1 MQNSKITMKELLYK
15 MACYQE
21 LYPNVH
27 LFEKTDLNQMN
38 SNCLSSTIEAFRLKK
53 DCTKLEYCKDK
64 LYHVI
69 SKYYVVDQKEYV
81 MEIICCLDEQLE
93 LSRQENSNLILKY
106 LGKHDDFYLDVL
118 TGAYNRRFYE
128 EKIKH
133 QTTPAGIVMLDV
145 DDFKIYNDTFGHDF
159 GDRVLKMIVEHIKN
173 SLRNQD
179 KLIRYGGDEF
189 IIYLPNIEI
198 EDFYLIMQN
207 ILENIHHATIRRYES
222 VQFSLSA
229 GITMYQTGTIEEA
242 VSLADHLLYHAKRK
256 KNCIFTE
263 LDHQYYSDRNDTKQ
277 TILIVDDSELNRAIL
292 YEILKDDFYLLE
304 ATNGQECIDYIKQY
318 GSGISLILLDIIMPE
333 IDGFDVLQWME
344 QEKWLDDIP
353 VILISSE
360 DSANIINKGFAMGAS
375 DYIKRPFDYRIVY
388 RRVYNIIKLYAKQ
401 KRLMDLLKKQVEKNS
416 ALSLALG
423 LSRMIQEYAGGI
435 ELNTLFIDEGFGSL
449 DSQSLDQAMNCLM
462 ELHQDNK
469 LIGIISH
476 VSELKD
482 RIDRQI
488 IVDRKQKQSVIHVR

>member
-38 SNCLSSTIEAFRLKK
+38 SDFLSSTIEAFRLKE

-69 SKYYVVDQKEYV
+69 SKYYVVDQKEYI

-106 LGKHDDFYLDVL
+106 LGKHNDFYLDVL
-118 TGAYNRRFYE
+118 TGTYNRRFYE
-128 EKIKH
+128 ERIKH

-145 DDFKIYNDTFGHDF
+145 DDFKIYNDTFGHNF

-189 IIYLPNIEI
+189 IIYLPNIER
-198 EDFYLIMQN
+198 EDLYLIMQN

-222 VQFSLSA
+222 VQFSMSA

-401 KRLMDLLKKQVEKNS
+401 KRLMDLLKKQVEKN
-416 ALSLALG
+416 
-423 LSRMIQEYAGGI
+423 
-435 ELNTLFIDEGFGSL
+435 
-449 DSQSLDQAMNCLM
+449 
-462 ELHQDNK
+462 
-469 LIGIISH
+469 
-476 VSELKD
+476 
-482 RIDRQI
+482 
-488 IVDRKQKQSVIHVR
+488 

>member
-38 SNCLSSTIEAFRLKK
+38 SNCLSSTIEAFCLKK

-189 IIYLPNIEI
+189 IIYLPNIER
-198 EDFYLIMQN
+198 EDLYLIMQN

-304 ATNGQECIDYIKQY
+304 ATNGC
-318 GSGISLILLDIIMPE
+318 
-333 IDGFDVLQWME
+333 LQ
-344 QEKWLDDIP
+344 
-353 VILISSE
+353 
-360 DSANIINKGFAMGAS
+360 
-375 DYIKRPFDYRIVY
+375 
-388 RRVYNIIKLYAKQ
+388 
-401 KRLMDLLKKQVEKNS
+401 
-416 ALSLALG
+416 
-423 LSRMIQEYAGGI
+423 
-435 ELNTLFIDEGFGSL
+435 
-449 DSQSLDQAMNCLM
+449 
-462 ELHQDNK
+462 
-469 LIGIISH
+469 
-476 VSELKD
+476 
-482 RIDRQI
+482 
-488 IVDRKQKQSVIHVR
+488 

>member
-38 SNCLSSTIEAFRLKK
+38 SDFLSSTIEAFRLKE

-106 LGKHDDFYLDVL
+106 LGKHNDFYLDVL
-118 TGAYNRRFYE
+118 TGTYNRRFYE
-128 EKIKH
+128 ERIKH

-145 DDFKIYNDTFGHDF
+145 DDFKIYND
-159 GDRVLKMIVEHIKN
+159 K
-173 SLRNQD
+173 
-179 KLIRYGGDEF
+179 F
-189 IIYLPNIEI
+189 IIYLPNIER
-198 EDFYLIMQN
+198 EDLYLIMQN

-222 VQFSLSA
+222 VQFSMSA

-333 IDGFDVLQWME
+333 IDGFDVLQWMK

-375 DYIKRPFDYRIVY
+375 DYIKRPFDYRIIY

-401 KRLMDLLKKQVEKNS
+401 KRLMDLLKKQVEKN
-416 ALSLALG
+416 
-423 LSRMIQEYAGGI
+423 
-435 ELNTLFIDEGFGSL
+435 
-449 DSQSLDQAMNCLM
+449 
-462 ELHQDNK
+462 
-469 LIGIISH
+469 
-476 VSELKD
+476 
-482 RIDRQI
+482 
-488 IVDRKQKQSVIHVR
+488 

>member
-1 MQNSKITMKELLYK
+1 MEAEYQLTAEEAEKEMEQLRKVFTIVRLVDANRIQCLASGKPSSKIDCS
-15 MACYQE
+15 CYCFWGKNKPCE
-21 LYPNVH
+21 
-27 LFEKTDLNQMN
+27 
-38 SNCLSSTIEAFRLKK
+38 NCISAIAFRDKAEK
-53 DCTKLEYCKDK
+53 TKLEFLDSVLYQVFSKYVEIDGVPYVIEMLKKLDLETLIDKSESDK
-64 LYHVI
+64 LVNQI
-69 SKYYVVDQKEYV
+69 FG
-81 MEIICCLDEQLE
+81 LDD
-93 LSRQENSNLILKY
+93 RIY
-106 LGKHDDFYLDVL
+106 RDVL
-118 TGAYNRRFYE
+118 TGAYNRRYYE
-128 EKIKH
+128 EELKTSVNI
-133 QTTPAGIVMLDV
+133 QGVAMIDL
-145 DDFKIYNDTFGHDF
+145 DDFKIYNDTFSHDF

-189 IIYLPNIEI
+189 IIYLPNIEK
-198 EDFYLIMQN
+198 EDLYLIMQN
-207 ILENIHHATIRRYES
+207 ILKNIHHATIKGYES
-222 VQFSLSA
+222 VQFSMSA

-360 DSANIINKGFAMGAS
+360 DSANIINKGFVMGAS

-401 KRLMDLLKKQVEKNS
+401 KRLMDLLKKQVEKN
-416 ALSLALG
+416 
-423 LSRMIQEYAGGI
+423 
-435 ELNTLFIDEGFGSL
+435 
-449 DSQSLDQAMNCLM
+449 
-462 ELHQDNK
+462 
-469 LIGIISH
+469 
-476 VSELKD
+476 
-482 RIDRQI
+482 
-488 IVDRKQKQSVIHVR
+488 

>member
-1 MQNSKITMKELLYK
+1 MIVLCILLAMLSLFLLLKLIYQRKLVRKIKKQIDFLTDRDTQTEIM
-15 MACYQE
+15 
-21 LYPNVH
+21 V
-27 LFEKTDLNQMN
+27 EKTDRPIQDLATSINH
-38 SNCLSSTIEAFRLKK
+38 LLKK
-53 DCTKLEYCKDK
+53 YRSMGQEIERSDTLFRDTITSLSHDLRTPLATANGYIQLLQEQD
-64 LYHVI
+64 LTG
-69 SKYYVVDQKEYV
+69 DQKEYV

-304 ATNGQECIDYIKQY
+304 ATNGQKCIDYIKQY

-401 KRLMDLLKKQVEKNS
+401 KRLMDLLKKQVEKN
-416 ALSLALG
+416 
-423 LSRMIQEYAGGI
+423 
-435 ELNTLFIDEGFGSL
+435 
-449 DSQSLDQAMNCLM
+449 
-462 ELHQDNK
+462 
-469 LIGIISH
+469 
-476 VSELKD
+476 
-482 RIDRQI
+482 
-488 IVDRKQKQSVIHVR
+488 

>member
-401 KRLMDLLKKQVEKNS
+401 KRLMEFIKKT
-416 ALSLALG
+416 
-423 LSRMIQEYAGGI
+423 SRKELRVINDFIVLNLENIFDFKKMI
-435 ELNTLFIDEGFGSL
+435 
-449 DSQSLDQAMNCLM
+449 
-462 ELHQDNK
+462 
-469 LIGIISH
+469 
-476 VSELKD
+476 
-482 RIDRQI
+482 
-488 IVDRKQKQSVIHVR
+488 

>member
-1 MQNSKITMKELLYK
+1 M
-15 MACYQE
+15 
-21 LYPNVH
+21 
-27 LFEKTDLNQMN
+27 
-38 SNCLSSTIEAFRLKK
+38 
-53 DCTKLEYCKDK
+53 
-64 LYHVI
+64 
-69 SKYYVVDQKEYV
+69 
-81 MEIICCLDEQLE
+81 
-93 LSRQENSNLILKY
+93 
-106 LGKHDDFYLDVL
+106 GKHDDFYLDVL

-145 DDFKIYNDTFGHDF
+145 DDFKIYNDTFSHDF

-189 IIYLPNIEI
+189 IIYLPNIEK
-198 EDFYLIMQN
+198 EDLYLIMQN
-207 ILENIHHATIRRYES
+207 ILKNIHHATIKGYES
-222 VQFSLSA
+222 VQFSMSA

-277 TILIVDDSELNRAIL
+277 AILIVDDSELNRAIL

-360 DSANIINKGFAMGAS
+360 DSANIINKGFVMGAS

-401 KRLMDLLKKQVEKNS
+401 KRLMDLLKKQVEKN
-416 ALSLALG
+416 
-423 LSRMIQEYAGGI
+423 
-435 ELNTLFIDEGFGSL
+435 
-449 DSQSLDQAMNCLM
+449 
-462 ELHQDNK
+462 
-469 LIGIISH
+469 
-476 VSELKD
+476 
-482 RIDRQI
+482 
-488 IVDRKQKQSVIHVR
+488 

>member
-15 MACYQE
+15 MVCYQE

-53 DCTKLEYCKDK
+53 DYTKLEYCKDK

-106 LGKHDDFYLDVL
+106 LGKHDDF
-118 TGAYNRRFYE
+118 
-128 EKIKH
+128 
-133 QTTPAGIVMLDV
+133 
-145 DDFKIYNDTFGHDF
+145 KIYNDTFGHDF

-198 EDFYLIMQN
+198 EDLYLIMQN

-401 KRLMDLLKKQVEKNS
+401 KRLMDLLKKQVEKN
-416 ALSLALG
+416 
-423 LSRMIQEYAGGI
+423 
-435 ELNTLFIDEGFGSL
+435 
-449 DSQSLDQAMNCLM
+449 
-462 ELHQDNK
+462 
-469 LIGIISH
+469 
-476 VSELKD
+476 
-482 RIDRQI
+482 
-488 IVDRKQKQSVIHVR
+488 